1 MSGHNK
7 WSTIKHKKGKTDAQR
22 ARVFTKIGREIAIA
36 VREGGPNPDNNSKLR
51 DVIAKAKAS
60 NMPNDNINRSIQKAA
75 GEGSGVNYE
84 EITYEGYGAGG
95 VAVMVETLT
104 DNRNRTAS
112 DVRHIFDKFGGSMGT
127 SGCVAWMFD
136 HKGVLV
142 IERTAE
148 MDEDEVMMAALDAG
162 AQDFDAGE
170 EAFEIQTG
178 IGEFS
183 SVREAL
189 EQAGYSFIS
198 AEISWVPQQD
208 PMEVSEDV
216 EQKLEILIDRLEE
229 LDDVQAVYHNADM

>member
-95 VAVMVETLT
+95 VAVIVETLT